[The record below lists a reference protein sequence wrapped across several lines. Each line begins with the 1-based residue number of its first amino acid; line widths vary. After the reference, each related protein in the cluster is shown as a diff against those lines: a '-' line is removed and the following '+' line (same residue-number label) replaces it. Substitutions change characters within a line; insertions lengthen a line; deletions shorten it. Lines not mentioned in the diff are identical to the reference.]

1 LSCEADQRAERSEAG
16 EGQWRRTPFAE
27 GDGFDQTV
35 ISFAG
40 WYYVRADPAG
50 LAAGVLRLHANATEA
65 AALARAGL
73 TWVARQ
79 HAAPVVDRALRRA
92 VTYKSR

>member
-27 GDGFDQTV
+27 GGGFGQTV

-40 WYYVRADPAG
+40 WYDMVALSVCPQTIDG
-50 LAAGVLRLHANATEA
+50 LCESG
-65 AALARAGL
+65 
-73 TWVARQ
+73 
-79 HAAPVVDRALRRA
+79 
-92 VTYKSR
+92 